1 MKSAKIFEI
10 KQLQKT
16 QAYAC
21 RMSSIFVTGFSRKD
35 QRYSPRVIANF
46 GLNMAARAA
55 RRRELQTAIAAARAA
70 GVFIKQR
77 RGKPGRVRFKSD
89 INIVTAVDTQAEA
102 LIIRRLRAAFP
113 ADGILAEERPE
124 EKGNGRKW
132 VIDPLD
138 GTTNFAHGFPFF
150 VVSIGLEEEGQP
162 VIGVVYDPVHDEL
175 FTAVRGKG
183 ALCNGK
189 RIAVSAQRTMSRAF
203 LATGFAYTFK
213 KNPDHFFKQ
222 FRSMML
228 ASMAVRRAGAAAL
241 DLCYVACGRFDGFWE
256 LDLKPWDTA
265 AASLI
270 VAEAGGKVTRIDGR
284 PYSHY
289 DKSIVASN
297 SHLHKA
303 MVRILS
309 RE

>member
-1 MKSAKIFEI
+1 M
-10 KQLQKT
+10 T
-16 QAYAC
+16 
-21 RMSSIFVTGFSRKD
+21 
-35 QRYSPRVIANF
+35 
-46 GLNMAARAA
+46 ARAL
-55 RRRELQTAIAAARAA
+55 RSGELRVAVTAAIAA
-70 GVFIKQR
+70 GEFIRRQ
-77 RGKPGRVRFKSD
+77 RGKPRRIRYKSD
-89 INIVTAVDTQAEA
+89 INIVTDVDERAEE
-102 LIIRRLRAAFP
+102 LIVRKLHHAFP
-113 ADGILAEERPE
+113 RDGILAEERPE

-132 VIDPLD
+132 IIDPLD

-150 VVSIGLEEEGQP
+150 VVSIGLEEDGRS
-162 VIGVVYDPVHDEL
+162 VLGVVYDPVHDEL

-189 RIAVSAQRTMSRAF
+189 RITVSGQRTLQHAF

-213 KNPDHFFKQ
+213 KNPEHSFEQ
-222 FRSMML
+222 FRTMML

-270 VAEAGGKVTRIDGR
+270 VAEAGGKVTRIDGGV
-284 PYSHY
+284 YSHY